1 MKQALKLFVF
11 ICILWN
17 TDNLMAQNK
26 ETVDSVSYV
35 ANRLMHFDVYI
46 NSYVISDAES
56 DWIEADHTDWI
67 LKYYPSILE
76 QYDCTLYSK
85 FSIAVSLYIN
95 GKSEYMVHLW
105 SKYGYL
111 FEVNGNRSGEQPVQK
126 IWQLLDLY
134 KINPHELK

>member
-56 DWIEADHTDWI
+56 DWIEAYHTDWI
-67 LKYYPSILE
+67 L
-76 QYDCTLYSK
+76 
-85 FSIAVSLYIN
+85 
-95 GKSEYMVHLW
+95 
-105 SKYGYL
+105 
-111 FEVNGNRSGEQPVQK
+111 
-126 IWQLLDLY
+126 
-134 KINPHELK
+134 